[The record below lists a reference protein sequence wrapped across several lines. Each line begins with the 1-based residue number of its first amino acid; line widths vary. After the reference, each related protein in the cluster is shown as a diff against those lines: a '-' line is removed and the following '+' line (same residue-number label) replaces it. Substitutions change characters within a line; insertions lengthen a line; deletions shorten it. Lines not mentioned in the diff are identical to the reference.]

1 MNNQPQILDEQS
13 SILLEDEIDF
23 SNLEIP
29 QLTRRN
35 GESNFNQKAHG
46 YIILDQSPQK
56 IFNQEQCPICL
67 EQDKDLSPLQCG
79 HTYCVVDIV
88 KLIEQAV
95 EQIIQCP
102 ICRAYQYC
110 PTSKEIYQNQHEF
123 QYNDHMQLDDQTQLE
138 TN

>member
-1 MNNQPQILDEQS
+1 MYNQSQFADEQS
-13 SILLEDEIDF
+13 SILFEDEIDF
-23 SNLEIP
+23 SNIEIP

-35 GESNFNQKAHG
+35 GESNDKQKVHG

-56 IFNQEQCPICL
+56 IYNQEQCPICL
-67 EQDKDLSPLQCG
+67 DQDQDLSPLQCG
-79 HTYCVVDIV
+79 HTYCRTDIA
-88 KLIEQAV
+88 KLIGQAV

-110 PTSKEIYQNQHEF
+110 PSSKDLYQNQHEF
-123 QYNDHMQLDDQTQLE
+123 QFIDHTQLE